1 MVISSG
7 LRRKGLDCARDLE
20 FLYFEVADSSLSQ
33 FPKEEGRIVD
43 KEDPDV
49 TNE

>member
-1 MVISSG
+1 MPWF
-7 LRRKGLDCARDLE
+7 DCARGLE
-20 FLYFEVADSSLSQ
+20 LLYFEVVDRSFSQ
-33 FPKEEGRIVD
+33 FPKEEGEIVD